1 MEKIVATSAPT
12 TQTVKQSAQW
22 YQAITLAER
31 LALFRDRLL
40 QPQESRAPED
50 VERGRQRLTQWK
62 NQPPF
67 HKFPQSF
74 VQRLESDG
82 LGEEQFLALLA
93 LPAAEIQ
100 AAHAVPPAWLED
112 FLSAFAEPESHPRF
126 APIAQ
131 KIDGSQALAFLRPL
145 KPWLE
150 KAFGRLQS
158 GVQELQTCY
167 ARLPFDPETIELLLF
182 SRLLALLRA
191 QVTKVM
197 VLELN
202 VARVQGSLQGET
214 PEQRFDFFFQQ
225 LAQPEKIFTL
235 FEEYA
240 MLARQIAELTGCWL
254 ACELELLHRL
264 CADWDE
270 IRQTFSPADDP
281 GVLTHVREG
290 DGDTHNGGHS
300 VATLTWSSGLRLVYK
315 PRSQAID
322 VRYQEL
328 LTWLNSLGC
337 QPAFRTFR
345 LINKGEYGWCEF
357 IPAENCN
364 SPAEVERFYQRL
376 GGHMA
381 LLYVLEATDFH
392 SQNLIASGEDPMLID
407 LEALLHPRFPLEG
420 ELPDPADEL
429 LDHSVLRIGLLP
441 QRLFSNQEKA
451 GVDLSG
457 LTAQNG
463 QLTPDRIAQLR
474 ASGTD
479 QMHITK
485 DYIELEQGNHRPK
498 LQEQDV
504 DVLAYGKSLITGFTT
519 VYRLLL
525 QQREELLETFLPRF
539 ADTEVR
545 VLPRA
550 TRLYASLLVDSTHPN
565 VLRDALELERL
576 LDRLWIGVGLQPY
589 LARLIPAER
598 ADLLRG
604 DIPKF
609 TARPTS
615 RDLFTARGETISE
628 FFQEA
633 SLDLAR
639 KRIQHLSEED
649 LERQIW
655 IIEASFTSLS
665 LDTHVT
671 GQHALQLHP
680 TDRQVTRQDL
690 LAEARAIGKRLQ
702 KLALVRDERVNWPGV
717 IEMNGKEWYLLPA
730 GPDLY
735 NGLPGIALFL
745 AYLGHL
751 SGEDEFTHL
760 ARLAWQSTN
769 ALFCREKH
777 YLQWGSVGAFNGIGS
792 FIYLLSHL
800 GTLWHEPALYRQ
812 AEEMA
817 SNLSEL
823 IDADQSFDIVGGAAG
838 CLAALLSLHEVAPGE
853 ALLATAV
860 QCGDHLLK
868 HAQRMPQG
876 IGWSAQPTEAPL
888 TGMAHGNAGI
898 ALNLLRLAALSQEE
912 RFRQGALAAMD
923 YERSM
928 FLPEKNNWAD
938 LRGVSL
944 STLTEDPQALKS
956 SQRSPMVAWCH
967 GAAGIGLARLAS
979 LAYHDD
985 EAIRAE
991 IEAAVQV
998 TRARGFGTSHSLCH
1012 GDMGNL
1018 ETLLMAS
1025 RLLPEHHPG
1034 EIVERLQSSLLE
1046 SMHTQGWRSCVPQGV
1061 ETPGLMHGLAGTG
1074 YELLRLAEPEQM
1086 PSVLLLDAPRGTE
1099 W

>member
-1 MEKIVATSAPT
+1 MKKFVATSDPT
-12 TQTVKQSAQW
+12 TQTVEQSAQW
-22 YQAITLAER
+22 YQATTLAER
-31 LALFRDRLL
+31 LALFRDRLS
-40 QPQESRAPED
+40 QPSASRAPED
-50 VERGRQRLTQWK
+50 RERGRQRLTQWK

-82 LGEEQFLALLA
+82 LTEEQFLALLT

-100 AAHAVPPAWLED
+100 AAHTVRPAWLED
-112 FLSAFAEPESHPRF
+112 CISAFASPERHPRF
-126 APIAQ
+126 EPIAQ
-131 KIDGSQALAFLRPL
+131 KIDNSQILAFLRPL

-158 GVQELQTCY
+158 GVQELQASY
-167 ARLPFDPETIELLLF
+167 ARLPFDPETIEPLLF
-182 SRLLALLRA
+182 SRLLILLRH

-202 VARVQGSLQGET
+202 VARVQGNLQGET
-214 PEQRFDFFFQQ
+214 PEQRFNSFFQQ
-225 LAQPEKIFTL
+225 FAQPEKIFML
-235 FEEYA
+235 LEEYS
-240 MLARQIAELTGCWL
+240 MLTRQIAGITECWL
-254 ACELELLHRL
+254 ACELELLQRL

-270 IRQTFSPADDP
+270 ICQTFSPSSEP
-281 GVLTHVREG
+281 GVLIQVREG
-290 DGDTHNGGHS
+290 DGDTHDGGHS

-322 VRYQEL
+322 VHYQEV

-337 QPAFRTFR
+337 QPWFHTFR
-345 LINKGEYGWCEF
+345 LIDRGTYGWCEF
-357 IPAENCN
+357 IAGGNCN
-364 SPAEVERFYQRL
+364 SPVEVERFYQRL

-407 LEALLHPRFPLEG
+407 LEALLHPRFPIGDEI
-420 ELPDPADEL
+420 PDPADEL

-441 QRLFSNQEKA
+441 QRLFSNQENA

-457 LTAQNG
+457 LTAQDG

-474 ASGTD
+474 ESGTD

-485 DYIELEQGNHRPK
+485 EYIELEQGNHRPR

-504 DVLAYGKSLITGFTT
+504 DVLAYGKSLIAGFTT

-525 QQREELLETFLPRF
+525 QHREELLETFLPRF

-550 TRLYASLLVDSTHPN
+550 TRLYASLIVDSAHPN

-609 TARPTS
+609 TARPVS
-615 RDLFTARGETISE
+615 RDLFTSRGETISG

-639 KRIQHLSEED
+639 ERIQLLSEDD
-649 LERQIW
+649 LGRQLW

-665 LDTHVT
+665 LDTHVADK
-671 GQHALQLHP
+671 HALQIRS
-680 TDRQVTRQDL
+680 TAERVTRKDL
-690 LAEARAIGKRLQ
+690 LDEARAIGTRLQ
-702 KLALVRDERVNWPGV
+702 KLALVRGERVNWPGV

-745 AYLGHL
+745 AYLGRL
-751 SGEDEFTHL
+751 SGDEQFTHL
-760 ARLAWQSTN
+760 ARLAWQSIYS
-769 ALFCREKH
+769 LFCREKH
-777 YLQWGSVGAFNGIGS
+777 YLQWGSTGAFNGIGS

-800 GTLWHEPALYRQ
+800 GTLWHDPTLLQQ

-817 SNLSEL
+817 SSLSEV
-823 IDADQSFDIVGGAAG
+823 IDADQAFDIVGGTAG
-838 CLAALLSLHEVAPGE
+838 CLAALLSLHAVAPGDST
-853 ALLATAV
+853 LAAAV
-860 QCGDHLLK
+860 RCGDHLLK
-868 HAQRMPQG
+868 HAQALPQG
-876 IGWSAQPTEAPL
+876 IGWSSQTAEVPL

-898 ALNLLRLAALSQEE
+898 ALNLLRLAAISQEE

-944 STLTEDPQALKS
+944 SALTEDPQMIKS
-956 SQRSPMVAWCH
+956 PKRSPMVAWCH
-967 GAAGIGLARLAS
+967 GAAGIGLARLGS
-979 LAYHDD
+979 LQFHDD
-985 EAIRAE
+985 EATRAE
-991 IEAAVQV
+991 IEAAVQA
-998 TRARGFGTSHSLCH
+998 TRAEGFGTSHSLCH

-1025 RLLPEHHPG
+1025 RLLPEHYPG
-1034 EIVERLQSSLLE
+1034 EIVERLQASLLQ
-1046 SMHTQGWRSCVPQGV
+1046 SMRTQGWRSCVPQGV
-1061 ETPGLMHGLAGTG
+1061 ETPGLMHGLTGTG
-1074 YELLRLAEPEQM
+1074 YELLRLAWPEQV
-1086 PSVLLLDAPRGTE
+1086 PSVLLLEPPGAAER
-1099 W
+1099 